1 MTAANFIIFA
11 ISTSPIIHL
20 VCPPKFCIT
29 FFPFLLGVT
38 VIPRETEDN
47 AYAKFW
53 GANKV

>member
-11 ISTSPIIHL
+11 ISTSPIIHP

-53 GANKV
+53 GVNKV